1 MPSGNPAIGP
11 TDERCRA
18 ARVLPFLA
26 ALLLALPVGTA
37 RGELLDSE
45 KTAAEW
51 ITPKTHRAIDRG
63 LEFLAARQNEEDGS
77 FGSESYRGNV
87 AVSALVAMAFMSG
100 GSTPGRGP
108 YGENVDACVGYLL
121 GRVEAG
127 GLIAEQPQVSRRL
140 MYGHGF
146 ATLLLAQCHGM
157 SKRPELRPKL
167 TQAVRLI
174 VHSQNDE
181 GGWRYDPVPREADL
195 SVTVCQVMA
204 LRAARDAGLYVPRQ
218 TIDRAVAYVK
228 QCQNTDGGFTYML
241 QPREESQFARSAA
254 ALVALYS
261 AGIYQGSEIEEAIR
275 YLEPFTPGRV
285 RERPDH
291 YYYGHYYAAHG
302 MWYAGGSHW
311 QEWYPAIRDELVGQQ
326 RNDGS
331 WESDI
336 SVEYATAMACIILQV
351 PNGCLPILQR

>member
-1 MPSGNPAIGP
+1 MVCSRLIGAS
-11 TDERCRA
+11 C
-18 ARVLPFLA
+18 
-26 ALLLALPVGTA
+26 LLLLPAAGVGVFSGSA
-37 RGELLDSE
+37 CAEESAAE

-51 ITPKTHRAIDRG
+51 ITPETHRAIDRG
-63 LEFLAARQNEEDGS
+63 LEFLAARQDEEDGS

-87 AVSALVAMAFMSG
+87 AVSALVAMAFMAG

-108 YGENVDACVGYLL
+108 YGENVDRCVDYLL
-121 GRVEAG
+121 RQVEPS
-127 GLIAEQPQVSRRL
+127 GLIAEQPHVSRRL

-174 VHSQNDE
+174 VESQNDE
-181 GGWRYDPVPREADL
+181 GGWRYEPVPREADL

-204 LRAARDAGLYVPRQ
+204 LRAARDAGLHVPRQ
-218 TIDRAVAYVK
+218 TIDRAVKYVK
-228 QCQNTDGGFTYML
+228 RCQNPDGGFTYML
-241 QPREESQFARSAA
+241 QPREESRFARSAA
-254 ALVALYS
+254 GLVALYS
-261 AGIYQGSEIEEAIR
+261 AGIYQGPEIERAIG
-275 YLEPFTPGRV
+275 YLKQFTPGQV
-285 RERPDH
+285 PERPDH

-311 QEWYPAIRDELVGQQ
+311 QQWYPAIRDELVGQQ
-326 RNDGS
+326 GDDGS

-351 PNGCLPILQR
+351 PNGYLPILQR